1 MTGVSAVFQV
11 GPGVTLYPVVHGSGD
26 SAVEVRRLMLS
37 HKFDCL
43 AVPLPPSFQSEVESA
58 VELLPRISVVLQREP
73 HLSFLPHS
81 DYRGESSGDPSA
93 DGADDDEDEP
103 GELRPIS
110 FVPIDPCQPVI
121 AGLRIARQERM
132 ARAFI
137 DIETDDYLPSS
148 TVLPDPY
155 ALKRVTA

>member
-1 MTGVSAVFQV
+1 MTM
-11 GPGVTLYPVVHGSGD
+11 YPVVHGSGD

-43 AVPLPPSFQSEVESA
+43 AVPLPASFQSEVESA

-73 HLSFLPHS
+73 HVSFLPHS
-81 DYRGESSGDPSA
+81 DYRGESNDSSST
-93 DGADDDEDEP
+93 DGDDDGSDDLQP
-103 GELRPIS
+103 VS

-137 DIETDDYLPSS
+137 DIETEDYLPSS
-148 TVLPDPY
+148 T
-155 ALKRVTA
+155 AAA